1 LLICQ
6 WKTANLLRLF
16 PAANDRRCNADH
28 IFMSIGFEGRGIN
41 LSSLR
46 SCFCVAAMANMFE
59 HQTFVERDVTG
70 SLTTASRSNTFD
82 ELSLSAFGSGLQRMF
97 LPGGQILFRENEVA
111 DSLYIVISGCLGVVV
126 RGSDSD
132 DVLVARIAAG
142 ETVGEMGFLDGGVR
156 SATVEA
162 LRDTELLKFDKASY
176 EDLLLRDPRS
186 IHALIS
192 LLVKRLRKTTHPNNG
207 TTLPIRTVAVVPL
220 GLEVDHRRVANDLH
234 KKLSS
239 GQRALLLDCM
249 SAERSTGW
257 FNAAEAGNDI
267 TLYCAEPANQQWTN
281 LCLRQADRVLFVASA
296 TSAFATPPWLTSQI
310 QTLRRSADLVLLHD
324 NWRSGMQPLVHW
336 RTHLPI
342 DLICHVRT
350 GNVNDIARLARL
362 LRGTANTLVLSAGG
376 ARGFAHLGVIRALR
390 EAHVPI
396 DLIGG
401 CSMGSIV
408 GAAVAMEWDD
418 AEIKE
423 RLRHSFVNTNPVND
437 YTMPFLSLIK
447 GRKVARLLE
456 QNFGGLRIEELWR
469 PFFCVSTNLTTG
481 TLAVHRDGLLVDAL
495 HASISIPGLLPPV
508 IMGGDVHVDGGVM
521 NWLPVDVPGAKR
533 GTIIAVDV
541 ASDPALVSFEE
552 CNKFQAWRFLG
563 RRRKFPPIVAVLL
576 RAATVSGDSLT
587 KMAHAQA
594 DILFKP
600 PLENVDLLDWQAC
613 DQAIETGYR
622 HAVEKLEQLG
632 KSVAS
637 CTGGITMEVAL

>member
-1 LLICQ
+1 MA
-6 WKTANLLRLF
+6 KMSEHETSME
-16 PAANDRRCNADH
+16 AAARESPLAAWR
-28 IFMSIGFEGRGIN
+28 
-41 LSSLR
+41 SSPL
-46 SCFCVAAMANMFE
+46 
-59 HQTFVERDVTG
+59 G
-70 SLTTASRSNTFD
+70 
-82 ELSLSAFGSGLQRMF
+82 ELSLAALDAELKWMF
-97 LPGGQILFRENEVA
+97 IPGGQILFRENEVA
-111 DSLYIVISGCLGVVV
+111 DSLYVVLTGCLGVIV
-126 RGSDSD
+126 RDNNGRDI
-132 DVLVARIAAG
+132 LIARIAAG
-142 ETVGEMGFLDGGVR
+142 ETVGEMGLLDGGVR

-162 LRDTELLKFDKASY
+162 LRDTELLKLDKASY
-176 EDLLLRDPRS
+176 EDLLVRHPKS
-186 IHALIS
+186 IRALIS
-192 LLVKRLRKTTHPNNG
+192 LLVRRLRNTTRSA
-207 TTLPIRTVAVVPL
+207 TTMMPVRTVAVVPL
-220 GLEVDHRRVANDLH
+220 GLEVDHRKIAQDLH
-234 KKLSS
+234 NKLVSD
-239 GQRALLLDCM
+239 GERAMLLLD
-249 SAERSTGW
+249 STFGGRSTAW
-257 FNAAEAGNDI
+257 FNAAEAINDLI
-267 TLYCAEPANQQWTN
+267 LYCAEPTNQQWTSF
-281 LCLRQADRVLFVASA
+281 CLRQADRVLLVASST
-296 TSAFATPPWLTSQI
+296 TSIAIPPWLADQI
-310 QTLRRSADLVLLHD
+310 QPLRRPADLVLLHD
-324 NWRSGMQPLVHW
+324 NRLNGQRAFEHWRSLLAV
-336 RTHLPI
+336 

-350 GNVNDIARLARL
+350 ANANDIARLARF
-362 LRGTANTLVLSAGG
+362 LRGRAVTLVLSAGG
-376 ARGFAHLGVIRALR
+376 ARGFAHLGVVRALR

-423 RLRHSFVNTNPVND
+423 RLRSAFVNTNPIND
-437 YTMPFLSLIK
+437 YTLPFLSLIK

-481 TLAVHRDGLLVDAL
+481 TLAVHRDGPLVDAL
-495 HASISIPGLLPPV
+495 HASISIPGLLPPI

-552 CNKFQAWRFLG
+552 CNRVQAWRFLG

-576 RAATVSGDSLT
+576 RAATVSGNSLT

-632 KSVAS
+632 KPVAS
-637 CTGGITMEVAL
+637 CTRGITTGVAL

>member
-1 LLICQ
+1 
-6 WKTANLLRLF
+6 
-16 PAANDRRCNADH
+16 
-28 IFMSIGFEGRGIN
+28 
-41 LSSLR
+41 
-46 SCFCVAAMANMFE
+46 MANMFE
-59 HQTFVERDVTG
+59 QKTFVEQEVAE
-70 SLTTASRSNTFD
+70 SLAAASRSSAFD
-82 ELSLSAFGSGLQRMF
+82 ELSLSTFGARLKRMF

-111 DSLYIVISGCLGVVV
+111 DSLYIVTSGCLGVVT
-126 RGSDSD
+126 RDSND
-132 DVLVARIAAG
+132 RDILVARIGAG
-142 ETVGEMGFLDGGVR
+142 ETVGEMGLLDGGVR

-186 IHALIS
+186 IRALIS
-192 LLVKRLRKTTHPNNG
+192 LLVRRLRKTTHPNDG
-207 TTLPIRTVAVVPL
+207 RTLPIRTVAVVPL
-220 GLEVDHRRVANDLH
+220 GLDVDHRRVAIDLH
-234 KKLSS
+234 RQLSS
-239 GQRALLLDCM
+239 DGQRTTLLDSM
-249 SAERSTGW
+249 STDRSPGW
-257 FNAAEAGNDI
+257 FHAAEAANDL

-296 TSAFATPPWLTSQI
+296 NSAFETPPWLAGQI
-310 QTLRRSADLVLLHD
+310 QSFRRPADLVLLHD
-324 NWRSGMQPLVHW
+324 GRQGGMQPLTHW
-336 RTHLPI
+336 RAQLPI
-342 DLICHVRT
+342 DLICRIRT
-350 GNVNDIARLARL
+350 GSVNDIARLARL
-362 LRGTANTLVLSAGG
+362 LRGTAITLVLSAGG
-376 ARGFAHLGVIRALR
+376 ARGFAHLGVVRALR

-408 GAAVAMEWDD
+408 GAAVALEWDD
-418 AEIKE
+418 AEIRE
-423 RLRHSFVNTNPVND
+423 RLQHSFVNTNPVND
-437 YTMPFLSLIK
+437 YTFPFLSLIK

-481 TLAVHRDGLLVDAL
+481 TLAVHRDGPLVDAL

-521 NWLPVDVPGAKR
+521 NWLPVDVACAKR

-552 CNKFQAWRFLG
+552 CNRVQAWRFLG

-587 KMAHAQA
+587 KTAYAHA

-600 PLENVDLLDWQAC
+600 PLDNVDLLDWQAC
-613 DQAIETGYR
+613 DQAIEAGYR
-622 HAVEKLEQLG
+622 HAAEKLEQLR
-632 KSVAS
+632 KPAAS
-637 CTGGITMEVAL
+637 RTGGITAGVSL

>member
-1 LLICQ
+1 MDNMPEH
-6 WKTANLLRLF
+6 KTF
-16 PAANDRRCNADH
+16 AD
-28 IFMSIGFEGRGIN
+28 
-41 LSSLR
+41 
-46 SCFCVAAMANMFE
+46 V
-59 HQTFVERDVTG
+59 DVTG
-70 SLTTASRSNTFD
+70 SLNGSSHSSDLD
-82 ELSLSAFGSGLQRMF
+82 ELSLSAFGAGLKRIF

-126 RGSDSD
+126 RGNDGH
-132 DVLVARIAAG
+132 DVLVARIPAG
-142 ETVGEMGFLDGGVR
+142 ETVGEMGFLDDGIR

-176 EDLLLRDPRS
+176 EDRLLRDPRS
-186 IHALIS
+186 MHALIS
-192 LLVKRLRKTTHPNNG
+192 LLVRRLRKTTHPENR
-207 TTLPIRTVAVVPL
+207 TALPSRTVAVVPL
-220 GLEVDHRRVANDLH
+220 ALDVDHRRIAKDLH
-234 KKLSS
+234 TKLSS
-239 GQRALLLDCM
+239 DGQSAMLLDCM
-249 SAERSTGW
+249 SAGRSTGW
-257 FNAAEAGNDI
+257 FNAGEAGNDI
-267 TLYCAEPANQQWTN
+267 TLYCADPANQQWTN

-296 TSAFATPPWLTSQI
+296 TSDFAPPPWLASQI
-310 QTLRRSADLVLLHD
+310 QPLRRPADLVLLHD
-324 NWRSGMQPLVHW
+324 GGRSGLQPTTHW
-336 RTHLPI
+336 RKHVPV
-342 DLICHVRT
+342 DLICRVRT
-350 GNVNDIARLARL
+350 GNANDIARLARF
-362 LRGTANTLVLSAGG
+362 LRGAANTLVLSAGG

-418 AEIKE
+418 TEIKE
-423 RLRHSFVNTNPVND
+423 RLRNAFVNTNPVND
-437 YTMPFLSLIK
+437 YTLPFLSLIK

-469 PFFCVSTNLTTG
+469 PFFCVSTNLTTE
-481 TLAVHRDGLLVDAL
+481 TLAVHRDGPLVDAL

-521 NWLPVDVPGAKR
+521 NWLPVDVPGVKR

-552 CNKFQAWRFLG
+552 CNRVQAWRFLG
-563 RRRKFPPIVAVLL
+563 RRRKFPPIVAVSL
-576 RAATVSGDSLT
+576 RAATVSSDSLT

-632 KSVAS
+632 QPVAS
-637 CTGGITMEVAL
+637 CTRGITTGAAL

>member
-1 LLICQ
+1 LIYDLNGVMA
-6 WKTANLLRLF
+6 KMSEHETF
-16 PAANDRRCNADH
+16 IEAAA
-28 IFMSIGFEGRGIN
+28 RGSP
-41 LSSLR
+41 LGAWRSSAL
-46 SCFCVAAMANMFE
+46 
-59 HQTFVERDVTG
+59 G
-70 SLTTASRSNTFD
+70 
-82 ELSLSAFGSGLQRMF
+82 ELSLAALDAELKWMF
-97 LPGGQILFRENEVA
+97 IPGGQILFRENEVA
-111 DSLYIVISGCLGVVV
+111 DSLYVVLTGCLGVIV
-126 RGSDSD
+126 RDNNGRDI
-132 DVLVARIAAG
+132 LIARIAAG
-142 ETVGEMGFLDGGVR
+142 ETVGEMGLLDGGVR

-162 LRDTELLKFDKASY
+162 LRDTELLKLDKASY
-176 EDLLLRDPRS
+176 EDLLVRHPKSMR
-186 IHALIS
+186 ALIS
-192 LLVKRLRKTTHPNNG
+192 LLVRRLRNTTRSA
-207 TTLPIRTVAVVPL
+207 TTMMPVRTVAVVPL
-220 GLEVDHRRVANDLH
+220 GLEVDHRKIAQDLH
-234 KKLSS
+234 NKVVSD
-239 GQRALLLDCM
+239 GERAMLLE
-249 SAERSTGW
+249 STSRGRSTAW
-257 FNAAEAGNDI
+257 FNAAEAINDLI
-267 TLYCAEPANQQWTN
+267 LYCAEPTNQQWTSF
-281 LCLRQADRVLFVASA
+281 CLRQADRVLLVASST
-296 TSAFATPPWLTSQI
+296 TSVAIPPWLADQI
-310 QTLRRSADLVLLHD
+310 QPLRRPADLVLLHD
-324 NWRSGMQPLVHW
+324 NRLNGQQALEHWRSLLSV
-336 RTHLPI
+336 

-350 GNVNDIARLARL
+350 ANVNDIARLARF
-362 LRGTANTLVLSAGG
+362 LRGRAVTLVLSAGG
-376 ARGFAHLGVIRALR
+376 ARGFAHLGVVRALR

-423 RLRHSFVNTNPVND
+423 RLRNAFVNTNPVND
-437 YTMPFLSLIK
+437 YRLPFLSLIK

-456 QNFGGLRIEELWR
+456 QTFGGLRIEELWR

-481 TLAVHRDGLLVDAL
+481 TLAVHRDGPLVDAL

-552 CNKFQAWRFLG
+552 CNRVQAWRFLG

-600 PLENVDLLDWQAC
+600 ALENVDLLDWQAC
-613 DQAIETGYR
+613 DQAIEIGYR

-632 KSVAS
+632 KPVAS
-637 CTGGITMEVAL
+637 CTPEIQRE